1 MWEGSDELE
10 PAGPWGM
17 VELPPT
23 SALQSLSDATDTL
36 ERLNELQC
44 WAEAQK
50 ARLVDRIRELYE
62 AEIAL
67 SDEANSQADKVEPQ
81 TKTQTHAERDAF
93 IVSLAAEEI
102 SALLRLPSRSAKTFV
117 EQSRLLVHHHRQTLT
132 SLESGRLSWRHATTV
147 VEECVGVPAGSVA
160 RFEEELVETAEQ
172 STVPKLTRHAR
183 GLRELLHPDAAP
195 IRTTRATADRRILL
209 EPAPDGMAWL
219 SAY

>member
-132 SLESGRLSWRHATTV
+132 SLECLLAWISYLRQYPGGWSWLPSATPLCPSAASSLCRSAPSLCGMQNLRAGTR
-147 VEECVGVPAGSVA
+147 EEAS
-160 RFEEELVETAEQ
+160 
-172 STVPKLTRHAR
+172 
-183 GLRELLHPDAAP
+183 
-195 IRTTRATADRRILL
+195 
-209 EPAPDGMAWL
+209 
-219 SAY
+219 